1 MASLY
6 KKVISGKPY
15 WYLREMG
22 WVDGPPKMI
31 SERYLGSTAA
41 SRASSSAS
49 MSAAV
54 PRYRSE
60 IIFGRPSTQPISRRY
75 QYGFP
80 LITFLYRLAISL
92 GHRIFRG
99 KRQGD
104 TPDCRRPGLTGD
116 VRQLIKIEIAR
127 KLGLV
132 SCHTTFALSG
142 SAWETR
148 QCGYRHLSQSL
159 VSGVAPV
166 AAGRVGEPWRHLVA
180 VDTSR

>member
-1 MASLY
+1 MMAATPSSAR
-6 KKVISGKPY
+6 IPHAAAT
-15 WYLREMG
+15 
-22 WVDGPPKMI
+22 PPKARCRVR
-31 SERYLGSTAA
+31 SGSTAA

-60 IIFGRPSTQPISRRY
+60 IIFGWPSTQPISRRY

-104 TPDCRRPGLTGD
+104 TLDCRRPGLTGD

-127 KLGLV
+127 KLGLGHLRCHVFDV
-132 SCHTTFALSG
+132 SPECDG
-142 SAWETR
+142 
-148 QCGYRHLSQSL
+148 G
-159 VSGVAPV
+159 
-166 AAGRVGEPWRHLVA
+166 
-180 VDTSR
+180 

>member
-1 MASLY
+1 MIPATPSSAS
-6 KKVISGKPY
+6 IPQAAAT
-15 WYLREMG
+15 
-22 WVDGPPKMI
+22 PPKARWRVR
-31 SERYLGSTAA
+31 SGSTAA

-104 TPDCRRPGLTGD
+104 TPDCRRPGLTSD

-127 KLGLV
+127 KLGL
-132 SCHTTFALSG
+132 
-142 SAWETR
+142 
-148 QCGYRHLSQSL
+148 
-159 VSGVAPV
+159 
-166 AAGRVGEPWRHLVA
+166 AGGRPPKTPPLLAGPIPPNPPWGDEP
-180 VDTSR
+180 